1 MTYFV
6 TENQVN
12 LRYTWQFGLDHYF
25 ELTTPSSSMTTNE
38 FHATCL
44 KMGNADFPLNKN
56 MCDFVKTTYGEYIVY
71 SLLPSICIH
80 LKNLNMLDIVFGNIR
95 STIL

>member
-12 LRYTWQFGLDHYF
+12 LIYTWQFGADPYF
-25 ELTTPSSSMTTNE
+25 ELTTPSSSIAADQFYTS
-38 FHATCL
+38 CL
-44 KMGNADFPLNKN
+44 KMGNKEFPLNKN

-71 SLLPSICIH
+71 SLLTTY
-80 LKNLNMLDIVFGNIR
+80 L
-95 STIL
+95 